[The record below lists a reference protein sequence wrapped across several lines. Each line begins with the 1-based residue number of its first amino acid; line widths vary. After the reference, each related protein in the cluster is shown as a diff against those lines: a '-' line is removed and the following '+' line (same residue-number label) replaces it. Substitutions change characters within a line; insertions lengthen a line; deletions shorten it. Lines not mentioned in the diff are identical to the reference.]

1 MVGCQADR
9 VRRACGHGVTYVENP
24 QYAQTNSMYSLWMA
38 RPLLYEGFVVL
49 NCDVLFH
56 PVLLDDLLTAHHGN
70 ALLLAYREA
79 DQPLFG
85 DEEMKVKVR
94 CGRVTDMSKTMDPAE
109 ADGEN
114 LGIVK
119 FGPEGAAALVD
130 IMDRLID
137 AGGVRDWAPR
147 AFAEFA
153 RTHPLHAIGTRGLP
167 WIEIDFPEDYERAVR
182 DVLPLI
188 DAEHVDPSA
197 PRVGRPNRAAHGIR
211 TALERARIP
220 TDGPAHLCRRVMRP
234 TAVSVRVRRGDGF
247 PQLGAR
253 RVEAAPPRVVALG
266 GGTGLAQRAP
276 RPPAAALRR
285 GRACTRVRA
294 ARPPRRDRRDLRR
307 RRELGETAREFN
319 IIPPG
324 DIRNCLAAL
333 SDNHALIAD
342 IFQYRFGAGDG
353 LNGHTLGN
361 LVLTALADVMN
372 DFPRAVEIA
381 ARVVGAL
388 GTVLPA
394 TSEIVT
400 LVAEFE
406 DGRVLSGETAIAA
419 AGGRIARVS
428 LIPER
433 PALPPGNLRRHRAA
447 RTSSSPAR
455 EASSRAFCRRC
466 SSRRSPRRSAG
477 RTPYGCSS
485 PT

>member
-1 MVGCQADR
+1 MRGVILAAGRGSRLNGVANESPKCLVEAGGITLVERQIRALRRAGIDEITVVVGCQADR

-94 CGRVTDMSKTMDPAE
+94 CGRVTEMSKTMDPAE

-137 AGGVRDWAPR
+137 AGGLRDWAPR

-188 DAEHVDPSA
+188 DAEHVT
-197 PRVGRPNRAAHGIR
+197 H
-211 TALERARIP
+211 
-220 TDGPAHLCRRVMRP
+220 
-234 TAVSVRVRRGDGF
+234 
-247 PQLGAR
+247 
-253 RVEAAPPRVVALG
+253 
-266 GGTGLAQRAP
+266 
-276 RPPAAALRR
+276 LRR
-285 GRACTRVRA
+285 AWDGRTERRAGIRA
-294 ARPPRRDRRDLRR
+294 ARGGDRIPRTDP
-307 RRELGETAREFN
+307 AIF
-319 IIPPG
+319 
-324 DIRNCLAAL
+324 
-333 SDNHALIAD
+333 AD
-342 IFQYRFGAGDG
+342 
-353 LNGHTLGN
+353 
-361 LVLTALADVMN
+361 
-372 DFPRAVEIA
+372 
-381 ARVVGAL
+381 
-388 GTVLPA
+388 
-394 TSEIVT
+394 
-400 LVAEFE
+400 
-406 DGRVLSGETAIAA
+406 
-419 AGGRIARVS
+419 
-428 LIPER
+428 
-433 PALPPGNLRRHRAA
+433 
-447 RTSSSPAR
+447 
-455 EASSRAFCRRC
+455 AS
-466 SSRRSPRRSAG
+466 
-477 RTPYGCSS
+477 
-485 PT
+485 